1 MQLVGDRTLT
11 SKAGSFTFDPKT
23 RLSHAKL
30 IRDAITT
37 SFRGALRGVP
47 RINANK
53 PQFAPRWV
61 RENIDGPVGK
71 EEIVFTWDPLSSKA
85 FGHEE

>member
-23 RLSHAKL
+23 RLSHAKI
-30 IRDAITT
+30 IRDTITA

-47 RINANK
+47 RISANR
-53 PQFAPRWV
+53 PQMASRWIT
-61 RENIDGPVGK
+61 ENIDGPIAK
-71 EEIVFTWDPLSSKA
+71 EKIVFTWDPTGA
-85 FGHEE
+85 WAN